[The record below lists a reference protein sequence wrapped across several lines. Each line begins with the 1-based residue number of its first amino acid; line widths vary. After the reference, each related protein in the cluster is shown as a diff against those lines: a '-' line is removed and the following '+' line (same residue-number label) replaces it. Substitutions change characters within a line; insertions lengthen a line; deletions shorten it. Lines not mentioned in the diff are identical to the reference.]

1 MKEFIYVLTNSPLHE
16 QTMMIV
22 WGVSVLTFYSV
33 LVYGVGG
40 LVFQNL
46 KKIVR

>member
-22 WGVSVLTFYSV
+22 WAFCVVSFYSL
-33 LVYGVGG
+33 LVYGVGS

-46 KKIVR
+46 KKLF